1 MSRTFRRKNYE
12 AENNT
17 SWDVQ
22 GRKTAGFYTE
32 RKFNWIYWGC
42 YFHTYAAPTK
52 AQYNK
57 EYRRNHSE
65 SKSANC
71 RSPGHSFRHP
81 RMTQNRA
88 ITRRELH
95 KFKLNPDYEPMVEA
109 NPRSCL
115 WDWS

>member
-32 RKFNWIYWGC
+32 RVSHWVASGQ
-42 YFHTYAAPTK
+42 YFHTYEIPTK
-52 AQYNK
+52 AQFYK
-57 EYRRNHSE
+57 KYTWAHGE
-65 SKSANC
+65 SKSANSW
-71 RSPGHSFRHP
+71 SPGHSFRHP

-95 KFKLNPDYEPMVEA
+95 KYRMIPDYEPMVEA
-109 NPRSCL
+109 NPRSCR

>member
-17 SWDVQ
+17 SWDVK
-22 GRKTAGFYTE
+22 GRKIAGFYTE
-32 RKFNWIYWGC
+32 RISHYVDGRFW
-42 YFHTYAAPTK
+42 HTYAVPSKQEFYKKYTLA
-52 AQYNK
+52 
-57 EYRRNHSE
+57 HGE
-65 SKSANC
+65 SKSANS

-81 RMTQNRA
+81 RMIQNRA